1 MKLKVTDNIMR
12 IIAGALSAAAAC
24 ASLLLEGHTL
34 TIALAF
40 LLIFFLPGYAM
51 ARLVFGKELRTDM
64 FILVSLGLSML
75 SAILVALALALSPV
89 GLTQESS
96 LAALTALTFGCL
108 AADRIRHGKGSKIE
122 VEFTLP
128 TRDEIDPVI
137 ATILAFAVVAS
148 GVFAYLII
156 TAEPPSTTH
165 VIMMPES
172 GSSMLPQN
180 GTVNQSIDFRLE
192 LFNGEGR
199 EALFLVDVYINE
211 TMDNNFS
218 TTLEDSE
225 TEVFDVSAT
234 PYDPGDQ
241 RVMAMVY
248 IDGEYYGEV
257 HFWLD
262 ILEESP

>member
-1 MKLKVTDNIMR
+1 MRIGVTDDIMR
-12 IIAGALSAAAAC
+12 LFAGALSVAAAF
-24 ASLLLEGHTL
+24 ASLLLEGNPLTL
-34 TIALAF
+34 ALVF

-75 SAILVALALALSPV
+75 SAILIALALALSSI

-96 LAALTALTFGCL
+96 LAALTALTLGCL

-137 ATILAFAVVAS
+137 ATILAFAIVAS
-148 GVFAYLII
+148 GVFTYLIV

-165 VIMMPES
+165 IILMPEND
-172 GSSMLPQN
+172 GHPLPQN
-180 GTVNQSIDFRLE
+180 GTVNQSVDFRLE

-199 EALFLVDVYINE
+199 EALFLVEIYINE
-211 TMDNNFS
+211 TMDNTFS
-218 TTLEDSE
+218 STLEDSE
-225 TEVFDVSAT
+225 TELFDVSAT
-234 PYDPGDQ
+234 PYDPGYQ
-241 RVMAMVY
+241 RVMVMVY

-257 HFWLD
+257 HFWLE

>member
-1 MKLKVTDNIMR
+1 MR
-12 IIAGALSAAAAC
+12 LIAGALSVAAAC
-24 ASLLLEGHTL
+24 ASLLLEEHPL
-34 TIALAF
+34 TIALSF

-51 ARLVFGKELRTDM
+51 ARLVFGKDLRTDM

-75 SAILVALALALSPV
+75 SSILIALALALSPI

-96 LAALTALTFGCL
+96 LAALMALTIGCL
-108 AADRIRHGKGSKIE
+108 VADRIRHGRGAKIE
-122 VEFTLP
+122 VEFALP

-165 VIMMPES
+165 IILMPEND
-172 GSSMLPQN
+172 GDLLPQN
-180 GTVNQSIDFRLE
+180 GTVNQSLDFRLE

-199 EALFLVDVYINE
+199 EAIFLVNVYINE
-211 TMDNNFS
+211 TVDNSFS

-225 TEVFDVSAT
+225 TERFYVSVT
-234 PYDPGDQ
+234 PSEPGFQ
-241 RVMAMVY
+241 RIMAMIY

-257 HFWLD
+257 HFWLE